1 MDFSLLQRRG
11 DDDAF
16 AATVVCDP
24 RALLDAGA
32 TPPPPDAAAAE
43 PADAPAPQSPLTIG
57 RYALKRALGKGGF
70 GAVHEAWDPLLSRMV
85 AVKTLHVGADDATRA
100 ALDPLLLDEA
110 RAAAGLS
117 HPHIVTVFDA
127 GMSAQGVYIAMERLR
142 GRDLRQALHDGWRPS
157 PAEAA
162 LLVRRVADA
171 LAYAHARGVV
181 HCDIKPANIF
191 LVRHDRPKVLDFG
204 IARVT
209 HRRTA
214 PAFDQL
220 VAGSPHHLAPEQ
232 LAGGEIDA
240 RTDLYALGTVL
251 YELLTGA
258 HAFDG
263 ATLAEITQ
271 AVASG
276 SVLPAD
282 QRCPQVPPALAAIA
296 QRAIARDPAD
306 RYPDA
311 AAMSHALRGWLV
323 ATAARESAS
332 AAPDSAPASTPP
344 TGDAAG
350 EAADGSAL
358 QQGSAAPATDA
369 AVAAAAAAA
378 AAARRASA
386 AAATPAA
393 ATTATATTATA
404 TTAAATP
411 AAPASAAAAAAA
423 ATMPPAPAS
432 ANAAAAAGT
441 AAADAG
447 AAVITPTATGDA
459 AAATPPDAGACTAP
473 PAATKLEAA
482 GTSAVPARRARRG
495 AVIALGLIVVAASAW
510 FATGADDGE
519 PARAE
524 PTSSAVA
531 PPPLAP
537 AALPTADPVVSASDA
552 AEAAIAAAAADFADL
567 VGAGAAAGAAVAAD
581 AGSPTSTAAA
591 APEPAKRPVAAQRRG
606 KKPVAAAPPPLP
618 PAAPALGVL
627 QFAVSPWGAVEV
639 DGAAVGVVPPL
650 TRLELPAGAHTVTIR
665 NEDFPPHVQRVQV
678 DPDRPV
684 VIRHRF
690 GS

>member
-32 TPPPPDAAAAE
+32 ASPPPDAAAAE

-263 ATLAEITQ
+263 ATLAEITH

-296 QRAIARDPAD
+296 QRAIARDAAD

-323 ATAARESAS
+323 ATAARDSAS

-369 AVAAAAAAA
+369 AAAAAAA

-393 ATTATATTATA
+393 ATTATATP
-404 TTAAATP
+404 AAATP
-411 AAPASAAAAAAA
+411 VTPASAAAATAA
-423 ATMPPAPAS
+423 ATMPPAAAS
-432 ANAAAAAGT
+432 ANANAAAAAGT
-441 AAADAG
+441 AAADTD
-447 AAVITPTATGDA
+447 AAAITPTATVDA
-459 AAATPPDAGACTAP
+459 AAATPPDAGAWMAP
-473 PAATKLEAA
+473 PAAAKLEPA
-482 GTSAVPARRARRG
+482 GTSAVPARRARHG

-510 FATGADDGE
+510 LATRADDGE

-552 AEAAIAAAAADFADL
+552 ADAAIAAAAADFADL

-581 AGSPTSTAAA
+581 AGSPTSTAAPA
-591 APEPAKRPVAAQRRG
+591 PAKRPVAAQRRG

-618 PAAPALGVL
+618 PAAPAPGVL